1 MSEHLFLRTTI
12 AIIWDFD
19 TTLIPGYMQEP
30 LFRRFKVDGSKFW
43 KEANALTQF
52 YREQGVSRASKD
64 TLYLNHILAY
74 VRAGRFAGLT
84 NRVLRELGAEIE
96 FYPGLPDFF
105 LRIKERIAKNPN
117 FAKHQIN
124 VEHYV
129 VSTGLREM
137 IMGSR
142 IAPHVDDVWACEFA
156 EASAEPGY
164 LEKSQSLFEKQA
176 GAICEVA
183 YSLDNTSK
191 TRAIFEVNKGSNKMS
206 EIDVNATIAQDM
218 RRVPFQNMVYIAD
231 GPSDIPCFSL
241 VSHFGG
247 RTYAV
252 YKARS
257 DKEFQK
263 AYDLQKQQRV
273 EAFGEA
279 DYSEG
284 SHTAMW
290 ITKAVED
297 IAERIVRDRT
307 RMLGDELG
315 QPPGHVIEQAK
326 PLLMDAVISSP
337 ANEVIQNPN
346 ESPAPKKSPV
356 GEGVPMLD
364 KTNSDSARK

>member
-1 MSEHLFLRTTI
+1 MKGTRHSEEQIITI
-12 AIIWDFD
+12 LKQGEAGLGTAELCRQHGITEQTYYRWKAKYGGMDSGEAKKLGEIAPNSDISLTFRGKRRGAAPEMKA
-19 TTLIPGYMQEP
+19 TNELLI
-30 LFRRFKVDGSKFW
+30 SW
-43 KEANALTQF
+43 A
-52 YREQGVSRASKD
+52 VSRHAFS
-64 TLYLNHILAY
+64 
-74 VRAGRFAGLT
+74 RS
-84 NRVLRELGAEIE
+84 RV
-96 FYPGLPDFF
+96 
-105 LRIKERIAKNPN
+105 
-117 FAKHQIN
+117 
-124 VEHYV
+124 
-129 VSTGLREM
+129 
-137 IMGSR
+137 GSR
-142 IAPHVDDVWACEFA
+142 IAPDVDDVWACEFA

-206 EIDVNATIAQDM
+206 EIDVNAAIAQDM

-290 ITKAVED
+290 ITKAMED

-326 PLLMDAVISSP
+326 PLLKDAVISSP
-337 ANEVIQNPN
+337 AKEVIQNPN

-356 GEGVPMLD
+356 GESIPMLD

>member
-19 TTLIPGYMQEP
+19 TTLVPGYMQEP
-30 LFRRFKVDGSKFW
+30 LFRRFKVDGNQFW
-43 KEANALTQF
+43 KESNALSQF
-52 YREQGVSRASKD
+52 YRERGATRVSKD

-74 VRAGRFAGLT
+74 VRAGRFGGL
-84 NRVLRELGAEIE
+84 NNQVLRELGSEIE

-105 LRIKERIAKNPN
+105 PRIKDRIAKNSR
-117 FAKHQIN
+117 FSKHQIN

-164 LEKSQSLFEKQA
+164 LEKSQSLFDKGA
-176 GAICEVA
+176 GVICEVA

-191 TRAIFEVNKGSNKMS
+191 TRAIFEINKGSNKMS

-252 YKARS
+252 YRAKS

-263 AYDLQKQQRV
+263 AYELQKQQRV

-279 DYSEG
+279 DYTES

-297 IAERIVRDRT
+297 VAERIVRDRT
-307 RMLGDELG
+307 RLLGDELG
-315 QPPGHVIEQAK
+315 QPPGHVIDQIK
-326 PLLMDAVISSP
+326 PVLKEAVSREP
-337 ANEVIQNPN
+337 
-346 ESPAPKKSPV
+346 ESLQDRAELSAPKKSASGTTSSSP
-356 GEGVPMLD
+356 
-364 KTNSDSARK
+364 NSKPEAATS

>member
-30 LFRRFKVDGSKFW
+30 LFRRFGVDGSRFW
-43 KEANALTQF
+43 KETNALSQF
-52 YREQGVSRASKD
+52 YRERGVTRVSKD
-64 TLYLNHILAY
+64 TLYLNHILSY
-74 VRAGRFAGLT
+74 VKAGRFAGLN
-84 NRVLRELGAEIE
+84 NRLLRELGREIE
-96 FYPGLPDFF
+96 FYPGLPDYFPK
-105 LRIKERIAKNPN
+105 IKDRIAGNPG

-129 VSTGLREM
+129 VSTGIPEM

-142 IAPHVDDVWACEFA
+142 IVAHVDDVWACEFA

-164 LEKSQSLFEKQA
+164 LEKPQSLFEQNA
-176 GAICEVA
+176 GVICEVA

-191 TRAIFEVNKGSNKMS
+191 TRAIFEINKGCNKMQ
-206 EIDVNATIAQDM
+206 EIDVNATIGQDI

-231 GPSDIPCFSL
+231 GPSDVPCFSL

-252 YKARS
+252 YKAKS

-279 DYSEG
+279 DYSDG
-284 SHTAMW
+284 SQTAMW

-297 IAERIVRDRT
+297 IADRIVRDRT
-307 RMLGDELG
+307 RLLGDELG
-315 QPPGHVIEQAK
+315 QPPAHVIEPPK
-326 PLLMDAVISSP
+326 PSILDQNIP
-337 ANEVIQNPN
+337 AEVGVDTPV
-346 ESPAPKKSPV
+346 PKKSA
-356 GEGVPMLD
+356 GVARVAQAKDD
-364 KTNSDSARK
+364 KPETATP

>member
-30 LFRRFKVDGSKFW
+30 LFRRFKVDGDQFW
-43 KEANALTQF
+43 KETNALSQF
-52 YREQGVSRASKD
+52 YRERGVTRASKD
-64 TLYLNHILAY
+64 TLYLNHILAF
-74 VRAGRFAGLT
+74 VRAGRLVGL
-84 NRVLRELGAEIE
+84 NNQVLRELGAGIE

-105 LRIKERIAKNPN
+105 PRIKERIAGNLH

-142 IAPHVDDVWACEFA
+142 IASHVDDVWACEFA

-164 LEKSQSLFEKQA
+164 LDKSQSLFEK
-176 GAICEVA
+176 GTDAICEVA

-191 TRAIFEVNKGSNKMS
+191 TRAIFEINKGCNKMS

-252 YKARS
+252 YKAKS

-315 QPPGHVIEQAK
+315 QPPGHVIEQPK
-326 PLLMDAVISSP
+326 PVLKEMVSHDPVQEL
-337 ANEVIQNPN
+337 IQTPGDL
-346 ESPAPKKSPV
+346 PAPKKSSSGV
-356 GEGVPMLD
+356 GLPKRDNDDPESSV
-364 KTNSDSARK
+364 S